1 MLDELREIPARAQ
14 ECFERTKNLVLPT
27 GAPYLGMGSSYFG
40 AVVLKYLGLPI
51 QVETADQFHHYLA
64 RGRSVET
71 GVLISQSGR
80 SSETLWCAGQFKSY
94 YAITNDPG
102 SALAT
107 SSKVKQVAPMYA
119 GTELASATKTYVNTL
134 IVLYRGLRL
143 NPGPAVESLRAHA
156 PDFVA
161 WGQETAQL
169 MGRRIQE
176 KQLKA
181 VFILGN
187 GPHVGTAHQAGL
199 VLSECARL
207 PVIAMTTGEFDHGP
221 KEIAPDC
228 FILAINPPGLVQ
240 ERTTKLLAKMQQA
253 GAGVQVWAADDLPEE
268 LSPITAIVAFD
279 YLAYYLARHLGIQK
293 TFVLGSKV
301 TEV

>member
-1 MLDELREIPARAQ
+1 MLDEIKEIPFRAQ
-14 ECFERTKNLVLPT
+14 ECYERTQNLVLPT
-27 GAPYLGMGSSYFG
+27 GAPYLGMGSSFFG
-40 AVVLKYLGLPI
+40 AIVLKYLGLPI

-80 SSETLWCAGQFKSY
+80 SSETLWCAAQFESY

-107 SSKVKQVAPMYA
+107 GAKIKQLAPMYA

-134 IVLYRGLRL
+134 IVLYRGLQL
-143 NPGPAVESLRAHA
+143 DPGPAVASLRLNALK
-156 PDFVA
+156 FEA
-161 WGQETAQL
+161 WGRETAQV

-176 KQLKA
+176 KPLQA

-187 GPHVGTAHQAGL
+187 GPNVGTAHQAGL

-221 KEIAPDC
+221 KEIAPDS
-228 FILAINPPGLVQ
+228 FIIAINPPGPVQ
-240 ERTTKLLAKMQQA
+240 ERTTRLLAKMKQA
-253 GAGVQVWAADDLPEE
+253 GARVQVWAADDVPEE
-268 LSPITAIVAFD
+268 LSPLTAIVAFD